1 LENNKLTSADT
12 RLRRILIIVSVVAYA
27 TAAVCNVAFAFN
39 PTIDAKHAT
48 AAACVMIVGMGVT
61 LFSRRQEDFM
71 GGPLF
76 RGQPSLLGFGA
87 ALWANLVLAVAG
99 GLYPLIGV
107 GRFIFFMG
115 YVGSVA
121 FIPPIVVRAILLIR
135 DRVRKQAGTG

>member
-1 LENNKLTSADT
+1 MTLMNADLK
-12 RLRRILIIVSVVAYA
+12 LRRALVVVSVVAYA

-39 PTIDAKHAT
+39 PSIDAKHAT

-76 RGQPSLLGFGA
+76 RGQPVFLGFAA
-87 ALWANLVLAVAG
+87 ALWANLVLAFAG

-107 GRFIFFMG
+107 GRFIGFMG

-121 FIPPIVVRAILLIR
+121 FIPPIVVRGVLLVR
-135 DRVRKQAGTG
+135 DRMRERADK